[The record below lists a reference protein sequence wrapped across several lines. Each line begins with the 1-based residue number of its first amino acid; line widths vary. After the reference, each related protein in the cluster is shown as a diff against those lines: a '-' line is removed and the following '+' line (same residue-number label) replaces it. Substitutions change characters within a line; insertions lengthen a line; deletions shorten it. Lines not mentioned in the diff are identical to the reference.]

1 MKITFAILIFLLFPA
16 CAVLDPHNIVGRRF
30 STESTDVVAGS
41 DTRWRQAALDEVWTT
56 INERYY
62 DPGLNG
68 VDWKAARTR
77 HEPGILAA
85 ASDDEY
91 WERLDKMAGEMRDSH
106 TRVHSPKQAAQQ
118 RSFESHSLGFSFQE
132 MGDALV
138 VTSVHA
144 ESDAYWAG
152 VRSGMTISMIDGEP
166 ALKKYQQ
173 LLAEV
178 RNTSTAWARARG
190 AQRKISAGE
199 IGTSVSMSFK
209 RTEGGEIN
217 TTLQRRRFVSPPS
230 HTVRKLPSGF
240 GYVRFSE
247 FNETLAGSVRN
258 AIAGLRDAPGMI
270 LDLRNN
276 GGGSLRMATEI
287 ASQFFIDTRD
297 GARVLTRTGKP
308 VTVAFIPVINLETK
322 IVGNPA
328 TAYTKPLVVLTNEN
342 SASASEVL
350 AGTLQSLGRATVL
363 GQRTCGCL
371 LGYLGYADLPG
382 GGKLAYSELGF
393 MLPDGRRIEGEGVM
407 PTMNIVPTRDDLM
420 LNRDRA
426 LEAAEVFLKE
436 KTAGNILK

>member
-1 MKITFAILIFLLFPA
+1 MDVPVI
-16 CAVLDPHNIVGRRF
+16 RRLAAGHDRDLKRKPRRKR
-30 STESTDVVAGS
+30 TE
-41 DTRWRQAALDEVWTT
+41 
-56 INERYY
+56 
-62 DPGLNG
+62 
-68 VDWKAARTR
+68 R

-85 ASDDEY
+85 ASDDDY

-138 VTSVHA
+138 VTGVHA

-209 RTEGGEIN
+209 RTDGGEISAQ
-217 TTLQRRRFVSPPS
+217 LQRRRFVSPPS
-230 HTVRKLPSGF
+230 HAVRKLPSGF

-258 AIAGLRDAPGMI
+258 AIAGLRDTPGMI

-436 KTAGNILK
+436 KTAGNSLK